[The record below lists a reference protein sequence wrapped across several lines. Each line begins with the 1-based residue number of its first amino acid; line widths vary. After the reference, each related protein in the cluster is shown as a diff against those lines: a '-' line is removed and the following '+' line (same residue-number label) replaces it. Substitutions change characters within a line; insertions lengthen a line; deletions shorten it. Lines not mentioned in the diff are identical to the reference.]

1 MTIDSGGG
9 KTILLLVHDV
19 EQQGIL
25 RGDRHGRQ
33 RPHLR
38 GHAASYPGPPQLPG
52 HPSKAL
58 SNVFPEKR
66 RDGILAGLHMPV
78 CRFVLA
84 ITGRR
89 TLLGGI
95 ESFAHS
101 RTTTNFYDA

>member
-1 MTIDSGGG
+1 MNFP
-9 KTILLLVHDV
+9 ILQLQELHRSRVFPDV
-19 EQQGIL
+19 
-25 RGDRHGRQ
+25 D
-33 RPHLR
+33 
-38 GHAASYPGPPQLPG
+38 

-66 RDGILAGLHMPV
+66 RDVILAGLHMPV

-89 TLLGGI
+89 TCSGI

-101 RTTTNFYDA
+101 RSTTNSYDA